1 MDTIDIEILDIL
13 QANGRIATSEL
24 AERLR
29 LSPTATGE
37 RLRRLTRDR
46 VIIGYGARLDP
57 ARLGLGLL
65 VFVEVSLDKT
75 TSDVFDQFARAVRGT
90 PEILECHMVAG
101 GFDYLVKARVADMAA
116 YRRLLGDVLVAL
128 PGVKETRTYA
138 VMDEVKR
145 DGPLPLRE
153 ARQGPGPGA
162 ADGNGLR
169 EAAGSFAGRPRPL

>member
-1 MDTIDIEILDIL
+1 MTIRAPKPLPERPSRDESAVDACDLKILDIL
-13 QANGRIATSEL
+13 QADGRITTSDL

-37 RLRRLTRDR
+37 RLRRLTRDG
-46 VIIGYGARLDP
+46 VITGYGARLDP

-75 TSDVFDQFARAVRGT
+75 TSDVFDQFARAVRLT

-116 YRRLLGDVLVAL
+116 YRAFLGDVLVAL

-138 VMDEVKR
+138 VMEEVKR
-145 DGPLPLRE
+145 DGPLPVR
-153 ARQGPGPGA
+153 R
-162 ADGNGLR
+162 R
-169 EAAGSFAGRPRPL
+169 